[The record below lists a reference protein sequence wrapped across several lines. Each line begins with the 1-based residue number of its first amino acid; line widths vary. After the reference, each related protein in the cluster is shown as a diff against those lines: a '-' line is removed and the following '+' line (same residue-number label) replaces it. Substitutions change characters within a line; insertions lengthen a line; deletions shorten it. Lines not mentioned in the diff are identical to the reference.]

1 MGMKLSA
8 GLGLALLV
16 VTGAFTKSKDVR
28 ENNRVS
34 KPKPKRNNREPKANG
49 CPS

>member
-16 VTGAFTKSKDVR
+16 VTGAFKLYYDKITGR
-28 ENNRVS
+28 ARVFS
-34 KPKPKRNNREPKANG
+34 LKA
-49 CPS
+49 